1 MLGIREIYDN
11 EKNVGVIVSYSPSN
25 EYFNN
30 YNLEKENIIMVLN
43 GEIVFAS
50 LIKNNIYNLDNKNW
64 YILEKLLELFLKKDF
79 NYLKVLVNYLN
90 EDSLG
95 YKLIKQIIEEKINE
109 LKIKEEDLKLILK
122 K

>member
-11 EKNVGVIVSYSPSN
+11 EQKVGVIVSYSPSN

-43 GEIVFAS
+43 GEIVFGS
-50 LIKNNIYNLDNKNW
+50 LIKNNVYNLKNNNW
-64 YILEKLLELFLKKDF
+64 YIIEKLLEMFLKKDI
-79 NYLKVLVNYLN
+79 NYIKVLVEYLN
-90 EDSLG
+90 EESIG
-95 YKLIKQIIEEKINE
+95 YKLIRQIIVEKVNE
-109 LKIKEEDLKLILK
+109 LKIKEEELKLILK

>member
-11 EKNVGVIVSYSPSN
+11 EQKVGVIVSYSPSN

-43 GEIVFAS
+43 GEIVFGS
-50 LIKNNIYNLDNKNW
+50 LIKNNIYNLKNNNW
-64 YILEKLLELFLKKDF
+64 YIIEKLLEMFLKKDI
-79 NYLKVLVNYLN
+79 NYIKVLVEYLN
-90 EDSLG
+90 EESIG
-95 YKLIKQIIEEKINE
+95 YKLIRQIIVEKVNE
-109 LKIKEEDLKLILK
+109 LKIKEEELKLILK

>member
-1 MLGIREIYDN
+1 MLGVREIYDN

-64 YILEKLLELFLKKDF
+64 YIL
-79 NYLKVLVNYLN
+79 VNYLN

>member
-11 EKNVGVIVSYSPSN
+11 EQKVGVIVSFSPSN

-43 GEIVFAS
+43 GEIVFGS
-50 LIKNNIYNLDNKNW
+50 LIKNNVYNLKNNNW
-64 YILEKLLELFLKKDF
+64 YIIEKLLEMFLKKDI
-79 NYLKVLVNYLN
+79 NYIKVLVEYLN
-90 EDSLG
+90 EESIG
-95 YKLIKQIIEEKINE
+95 YKLIRQIIVEKVNE
-109 LKIKEEDLKLILK
+109 LKIKEEELKLILK

>member
-11 EKNVGVIVSYSPSN
+11 EQKVGVIVSYNPSN

-43 GEIVFAS
+43 GEIVFGS
-50 LIKNNIYNLDNKNW
+50 LIKNNIYNLKNNNW
-64 YILEKLLELFLKKDF
+64 YIIEKLLEMFLKKDI
-79 NYLKVLVNYLN
+79 NYIKVLVEYLN
-90 EDSLG
+90 KESIG
-95 YKLIKQIIEEKINE
+95 YKLIRQIIVEKVNE
-109 LKIKEEDLKLILK
+109 LKIKEEELKLILK